1 MSDLFETK
9 LGEAKGYISRGE
21 PFWCEDFS
29 RPKDQEFAEYLRK
42 NGLDISYLY
51 CMESWEGVYF
61 PRNFNYQELQEISR
75 KRAELREAGVSES
88 DLPSSL

>member
-1 MSDLFETK
+1 MSNLFETK
-9 LGEAKGYISRGE
+9 LEEARDYISRGE

-42 NGLDISYLY
+42 NGLNISYLY

-61 PRNFNYQELQEISR
+61 PRSFNYQELQEISR